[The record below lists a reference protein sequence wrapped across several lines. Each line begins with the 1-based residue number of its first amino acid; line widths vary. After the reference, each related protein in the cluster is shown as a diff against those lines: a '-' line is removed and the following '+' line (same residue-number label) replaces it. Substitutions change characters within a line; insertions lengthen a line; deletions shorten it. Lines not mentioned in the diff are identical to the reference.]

1 MTRVAA
7 VVLVIC
13 AAAAAAVV
21 LNLLLLDSA
30 SGNSEEIGRLQPL
43 ATIPTTSV
51 PRGVVRPPATT
62 TVEVGDDHGRG
73 HGSDD

>member
-30 SGNSEEIGRLQPL
+30 SGNSDEIGRLQPL
-43 ATIPTTSV
+43 ATIP
-51 PRGVVRPPATT
+51 ATT
-62 TVEVGDDHGRG
+62 GGRSSVLPEVFAIADT
-73 HGSDD
+73 